1 MLIFVKYF
9 INCCYP
15 EYCYFYEFNRIDTPI
30 FFMKLKLP
38 SIHSLWQSFFQVIS
52 RFPLQVLVAVAAT
65 VSWCLLVDSGKRT
78 EEQLV
83 VFIAVCNLALTLLLA
98 ADLYAETN
106 QLLPAKRWGLSVI
119 ALSICTGLYFILKPS
134 FYLADVYRIGLLAF
148 ASHLLVAFAPF
159 INKGSANGFWQYN
172 KSLFLRFLT
181 AALYAGVLYAGLAV
195 ALAAIDGLFN
205 VKIGWQI
212 YMRLFAVVTAGFM
225 TIFFLAGVP
234 TGFQELDDDD
244 SYPKGLKIFTQYVLI
259 PLMTIYLLI
268 LLVYEAKI
276 IINWELPKG
285 LVSTLIL
292 GYAVFG
298 ILSLLLIHPIKEKEG
313 NGWIKLFSRFFYV
326 MMVPLVVLLLL
337 AVWKRIDNY
346 GITESRYILIIL
358 AAWLSLI
365 TVYFL
370 LSKKQSIKIIPV
382 SLCILALLAT
392 YGPQSAFSVSEF
404 SQVARLKRLMA
415 SADKKDIEQR
425 KEVVDYLVD
434 RHGLTALQPF
444 TKADLHVLEN
454 NIEQK
459 DTTQSRYIMKSNK
472 IDTAYALLKIKR
484 ETSGFKESI
493 SFTPVEENI
502 VTVKG
507 YDFIIPIENYTGQN
521 TAEINGIAIIIE
533 NAEPSGN
540 LMVKIRGNQPAE
552 FVVQKLA
559 IAAVEQFKLGK
570 LKERPKATRAY
581 YLPPESLTQ
590 SQNLGSFKLQL
601 VITSLHT
608 TENTG
613 DPSELK
619 RWLSYNG
626 YLLIKVK

>member
-1 MLIFVKYF
+1 
-9 INCCYP
+9 
-15 EYCYFYEFNRIDTPI
+15 
-30 FFMKLKLP
+30 MKLKLP
-38 SIHSLWQSFFQVIS
+38 SIHSLWQGFLKVIF

-65 VSWCLLVDSGKRT
+65 VSWCLLVDSGQRT

-98 ADLYAETN
+98 VDLFAEVN
-106 QLLPAKRWGLSVI
+106 QLGPAKRWGLRI
-119 ALSICTGLYFILKPS
+119 ITLSSCTGLYFILKPS

-148 ASHLLVAFAPF
+148 AFHLLVAFAPF

-181 AALYAGVLYAGLAV
+181 AALYAGVLFAGLAV

-205 VKIGWQI
+205 VKIGWQT

-225 TIFFLAGVP
+225 TIFFLAGIP
-234 TGFQELDDDD
+234 TGFQELDDEE

-337 AVWKRIDNY
+337 AVWKRVGIY
-346 GITESRYILIIL
+346 GITESRYILIVL

-370 LSKKQSIKIIPV
+370 FSKKQSIKIIPV

-404 SQVARLKRLMA
+404 SQVARLKKLMG
-415 SADKKDIEQR
+415 SADKKDMKQR
-425 KEVVDYLVD
+425 AEVVNYLVD

-444 TKADLHVLEN
+444 TKVNLKVLEN
-454 NIEQK
+454 KIEQK
-459 DTTQSRYIMKSNK
+459 DTTQSRYNMKNNK

-484 ETSGFKESI
+484 ETSSIRESI
-493 SFTPVEENI
+493 SFTPLGENM

-521 TAEINGIAIIIE
+521 AAKINNIAIVIE
-533 NAEPSGN
+533 KAGPSEN
-540 LMVKIRGNQPAE
+540 LMVNIGGKQKAE

-559 IAAVEQFKLGK
+559 IAAVEQFKLDK

-581 YLPPESLTQ
+581 YLPSESLTL
-590 SQNLGSFKLQL
+590 SQNLDSFELKL
-601 VITSLHT
+601 VITFLST

>member
-1 MLIFVKYF
+1 
-9 INCCYP
+9 
-15 EYCYFYEFNRIDTPI
+15 
-30 FFMKLKLP
+30 MKLSLP
-38 SIHSLWQSFFQVIS
+38 SLHSLWSSFLSVVS
-52 RFPLQVLVAVAAT
+52 RFPLQVLVAVIAT

-78 EEQLV
+78 EEQLI

-98 ADLYAETN
+98 ADLYAEAN
-106 QLLPAKRWGLSVI
+106 QLLPAKRWGLRVI

-148 ASHLLVAFAPF
+148 AFHLLVAFAPF
-159 INKGSANGFWQYN
+159 VNKGSVNGFWQYN

-195 ALAAIDGLFN
+195 ALVAVDGLFN
-205 VKIGWQI
+205 VKIGWQN

-225 TIFFLAGVP
+225 TIFFLAGIP
-234 TGFQELDDDD
+234 GGFQELDDDK

-337 AVWKRIDNY
+337 AVWKRVDNY

-370 LSKKQSIKIIPV
+370 LSKKQNIKIIPV

-415 SADKKDIEQR
+415 SADKKDIKQR
-425 KEVVDYLVD
+425 TEVVDYLVD

-444 TKADLHVLEN
+444 TKVNLNELEHK
-454 NIEQK
+454 IEQK
-459 DTTQSRYIMKSNK
+459 DTTQSRYNLKNNK

-484 ETSGFKESI
+484 ETSSIMKSI
-493 SFTPVEENI
+493 SFTPQEENL
-502 VTVKG
+502 VPVKG
-507 YDFIIPIENYTGQN
+507 YDFIIPIEDYTGQ
-521 TAEINGIAIIIE
+521 TASKINNIAIVME
-533 NAEPSGN
+533 KAGPSGN
-540 LMVKIRGNQPAE
+540 LMVKIAGKQPTE
-552 FVVQKLA
+552 FIVQELA
-559 IAAVEQFKLGK
+559 VAAVEQLKLGK

-581 YLPPESLTQ
+581 YLPLEALSLYR
-590 SQNLGSFKLQL
+590 SLDNFELKL

-613 DPSELK
+613 DPSEVN

-626 YLLIKVK
+626 YLLIKVN